1 MTEFQIRVP
10 ASTSNLGPG
19 FDSLGLAL
27 SLYLTVEVGTSNVSN
42 TSFTFEGEGANDL
55 NSAAEDNLIF
65 RAMQYIAGREGVE
78 LKPARFHVTNEIPL
92 ARGLGSSA
100 AAILAGFSAFEVV
113 TGTRLPEQK
122 LLDYA
127 TEMEHHSDNVAAAL
141 LGSFVVSSV
150 DEAGRVCAIRMPFS
164 NELRAIVAIPDFK
177 VRTEEARGVVPMQV
191 SRQAAVFNI
200 QRAALFVAALAERRY
215 ELLREAMRDQ
225 LHQPYRAPLVPGLE
239 KVLQLQGIPGLVG
252 AALSGSGPTVFALAT
267 DDIESVKAAL
277 TACFTVSGIECAAY
291 TLDIDT
297 DGRRMNWQV
306 NT

>member
-19 FDSLGLAL
+19 FDALGLAL
-27 SLYLTVEVGTSNVSN
+27 SLYLTMEVGTANVSA
-42 TSFTFEGEGANDL
+42 TSFTFEGEGAAEL
-55 NSAAEDNLIF
+55 NSAAEENLIY

-78 LKPARFHVTNEIPL
+78 LKPARFHVINEIPL

-100 AAILAGFSAFEVV
+100 AAILAGFSAFEVI

-150 DEAGRVCAIRMPFS
+150 DESGKVSAIRMPFS
-164 NELRAIVAIPDFK
+164 NELHAIVVIPDFK
-177 VRTEEARGVVPMQV
+177 VRTEEARRVVPLEV
-191 SRQAAVFNI
+191 SRQDAVFNI

-215 ELLREAMRDQ
+215 DLLREAMRDQ

-239 KVLQLQGIPGLVG
+239 QVLQLQNVGGLVG

-267 DDIESVKAAL
+267 SDVEDVKAAL
-277 TACFTVSGIECAAY
+277 TDCFTSSGIACAAY
-291 TLDIDT
+291 TLAIDM
-297 DGRRMNWQV
+297 DGRRITM
-306 NT
+306 

>member
-19 FDSLGLAL
+19 FDALGLAL
-27 SLYLTVEVGTSNVSN
+27 SLYLTIEVGTSNVSD
-42 TSFTFEGEGANDL
+42 TSFTFEGEGAAEL
-55 NSAAEDNLIF
+55 NSAAEENLIY
-65 RAMQYIAGREGVE
+65 RSMQYIAGREGIE

-113 TGTRLPEQK
+113 TSSRLPEQK

-150 DEAGRVCAIRMPFS
+150 DESGRVSAIRMPFS
-164 NELRAIVAIPDFK
+164 NELHAIVVIPDFK
-177 VRTEEARGVVPMQV
+177 VRTEEARRVVPLEV
-191 SRQAAVFNI
+191 SRQDAVFNI

-215 ELLREAMRDQ
+215 DLLREAMCDR

-239 KVLQLQGIPGLVG
+239 QVLQLQGISGLAG

-267 DDIESVKAAL
+267 GDIEDVKAAL
-277 TACFTVSGIECAAY
+277 TGCFTSSGIACEAY
-291 TLDIDT
+291 TLAIDM
-297 DGRRMNWQV
+297 DGRRVTM
-306 NT
+306 